1 MFKMDKQVD
10 LYSRSVYTI
19 MGVLRDV
26 GGFYNS
32 LFFAGLLLYSR
43 FQGTIIF
50 SKLVSKLYQ
59 IEQVEN
65 DETLISNESP
75 KKLSESSSSAS
86 KLGRQKSLTK
96 KKT

>member
-1 MFKMDKQVD
+1 MD

-50 SKLVSKLYQ
+50 SKLISKLYQ

-65 DETLISNESP
+65 DETIESNESP
-75 KKLSESSSSAS
+75 KKLTESNQS
-86 KLGRQKSLTK
+86 GGG
-96 KKT
+96 

>member
-1 MFKMDKQVD
+1 MNEPSGRRGSVIPARLLRIDLEISVTASSWPTILDFK
-10 LYSRSVYTI
+10 
-19 MGVLRDV
+19 
-26 GGFYNS
+26 
-32 LFFAGLLLYSR
+32 
-43 FQGTIIF
+43 IF

-65 DETLISNESP
+65 DETLVSNESP